1 MAFLESLPKQGKQ
14 SSPRTQR
21 ERWPRA
27 EPPFWGGQWE
37 QFPGTKAGRT
47 LDWSHVE
54 EGNAPEPGD
63 RNSSPSKLGNIGMN
77 HPHIACKQPC
87 SAPKPAQSPRSGML
101 GPMSK
106 IWGQVL
112 KSGARSHRNGSTGM
126 ERPQM
131 FWCGTGDRGQQGAD
145 VGLGTAEKG
154 ADMGFGTGQDTT
166 GGMEQGQMWGWG
178 QGTPGQSGCGVWDRG
193 HWKRAE
199 VRLGTEDRTQW
210 GEGSRIRLWGLK

>member
-112 KSGARSHRNGSTGM
+112 KSGTRSHRNGSTGM

-131 FWCGTGDRGQQGAD
+131 FWCGTGDSR
-145 VGLGTAEKG
+145 
-154 ADMGFGTGQDTT
+154 
-166 GGMEQGQMWGWG
+166 GQMWGWG
-178 QGTPGQSGCGVWDRG
+178 QQRREQLWGLGQDRTQQEGWSRVRCGVGDKAPQDRAG
-193 HWKRAE
+193 VE
-199 VRLGTEDRTQW
+199 FGTEDTGREQ
-210 GEGSRIRLWGLK
+210 R